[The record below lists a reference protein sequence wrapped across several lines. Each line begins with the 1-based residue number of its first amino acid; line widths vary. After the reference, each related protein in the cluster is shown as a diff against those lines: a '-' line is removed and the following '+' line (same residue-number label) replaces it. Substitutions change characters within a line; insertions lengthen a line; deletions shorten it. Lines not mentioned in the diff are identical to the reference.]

1 MILCERVYG
10 RQRRLY
16 LAVRGMS
23 MCACDDGGAY
33 RLRSM
38 YGSVAM
44 SGVSS
49 CELMIADIDGI
60 WLVQGGGLG
69 LPPLSSRGR
78 HVGDILARLPPS
90 DIVVMELI
98 CVRFI
103 GK

>member
-1 MILCERVYG
+1 MILCKRVYG

-16 LAVRGMS
+16 LAVWGMS

-44 SGVSS
+44 SGVSL

-60 WLVQGGGLG
+60 RLVQEGGG
-69 LPPLSSRGR
+69 
-78 HVGDILARLPPS
+78 
-90 DIVVMELI
+90 
-98 CVRFI
+98 
-103 GK
+103 

>member
-1 MILCERVYG
+1 MN
-10 RQRRLY
+10 
-16 LAVRGMS
+16 

-44 SGVSS
+44 SGVSL

-60 WLVQGGGLG
+60 WLVQEGGGLG
-69 LPPLSSRGR
+69 LPPLSTRGR
-78 HVGDILARLPPS
+78 HVGGVLARPPPS

>member
-1 MILCERVYG
+1 MILCKRVYG

-16 LAVRGMS
+16 LAVWGMN

-44 SGVSS
+44 SGVSL

-69 LPPLSSRGR
+69 LPPLSTRGR
-78 HVGDILARLPPS
+78 HVGVSWPARRRAIS
-90 DIVVMELI
+90 SSWN
-98 CVRFI
+98 
-103 GK
+103 